1 MILGGGGG
9 GAPVGRARSNNGSPA
24 ASPQTR
30 SHDPLLPLTRT
41 AGGES
46 GESRAETAETG
57 DGGGCRRWR
66 EVEVV
71 KEKKRK
77 KERGKTPVQTRRGHA
92 TSIES
97 STATQHTV
105 NN

>member
-1 MILGGGGG
+1 MG
-9 GAPVGRARSNNGSPA
+9 GAPVGRARSNNASPA

-71 KEKKRK
+71 KEKKK
-77 KERGKTPVQTRRGHA
+77 KERKRKDTGSNAQRSRNKHRELHGNTTHC
-92 TSIES
+92 
-97 STATQHTV
+97 
-105 NN
+105 